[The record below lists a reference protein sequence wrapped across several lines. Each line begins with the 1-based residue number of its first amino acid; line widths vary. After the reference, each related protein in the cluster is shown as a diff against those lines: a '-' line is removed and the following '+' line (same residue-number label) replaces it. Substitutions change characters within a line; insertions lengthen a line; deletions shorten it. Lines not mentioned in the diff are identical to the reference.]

1 MSRICKG
8 VKRRDS
14 KTAGKK
20 KNLPTEFVNVTWAA
34 FLAGGGAQIEQKCP
48 LLLTCVYI
56 AIYSL
61 F

>member
-1 MSRICKG
+1 M
-8 VKRRDS
+8 KRRDS
-14 KTAGKK
+14 KTAGK

>member
-1 MSRICKG
+1 M
-8 VKRRDS
+8 KRRDS
-14 KTAGKK
+14 KTAGK

-48 LLLTCVYI
+48 LLPTCVYI